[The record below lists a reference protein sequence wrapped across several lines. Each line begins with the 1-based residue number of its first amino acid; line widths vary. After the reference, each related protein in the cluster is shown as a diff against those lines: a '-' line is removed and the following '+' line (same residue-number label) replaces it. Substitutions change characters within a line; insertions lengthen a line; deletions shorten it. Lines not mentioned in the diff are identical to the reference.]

1 MDRDLLAQEI
11 QKLQKWLNEHDATED
26 NYQIV
31 EDRMIKLAKLC
42 FELDESCDKQNDRQN
57 KSDLEKY
64 KMDQEF
70 ELKLKEIELK
80 YHLENSKIENDS
92 KEYAARRRAEKRQ
105 ALWDLIK
112 IGLQVGGSAALIIIT
127 GNLEQ
132 NVIIGQHKW
141 SLIPKIKT

>member
-11 QKLQKWLNEHDATED
+11 QKLLKWLNEHEATEE
-26 NYQIV
+26 NYAIV
-31 EDRMIKLAKLC
+31 EDRLIKLAKLC
-42 FELDESCDKQNDRQN
+42 IELDDSCDKQNDRQN
-57 KSDLEKY
+57 KADLEKY

-80 YHLENSKIENDS
+80 YHLENSKVENDS

-105 ALWDLIK
+105 AWWDLIK